1 MQPRSGCADPQNP
14 FFLSLLFCR
23 FSDCRLFC
31 WFSSAFASIP
41 SASLCFCFPLP
52 NVRESLLCCTRLSSA
67 LADRLRRLLIP
78 SPDLIGMQGSNNP
91 QSLSGG
97 IVLLITMMIAKRPG
111 TINSWT
117 IFYPSANKNSPP
129 RIPDRLLRKLDWIS
143 WFNRP

>member
-97 IVLLITMMIAKRPG
+97 ILA
-111 TINSWT
+111 
-117 IFYPSANKNSPP
+117 
-129 RIPDRLLRKLDWIS
+129 DRLADHHDDRQAPRNDKFLDDILPERKQKQPTENS
-143 WFNRP
+143 R